1 MCLLPAQY
9 RRSDPVNP
17 HLIDRFRETTT
28 RFLERGS
35 LPDSSLILDGP
46 GLGCP
51 TPILLLS
58 LLGYQR
64 FRELGEIHSFSASS
78 YATLGFLA
86 MHQGQFV
93 SDELDIKRFNRENQK
108 RHGIIPLWTLLSKT
122 IQKIISRKHP
132 FSGELVEAALRY
144 LTSEEFCSMKVSQ
157 LPKNLFFWTYN
168 ETRKKF
174 CKIHSESDL
183 KDLTL
188 SQLIRATTSVSLIYS
203 PLSYRGFVYSDAISW
218 PGVREIFREL
228 RNQSQNC
235 LFLHMNQQGAQGQ
248 TIYLKAHASGSGWKR
263 VFVDF
268 LYFYLG
274 FKNLEYADI
283 IIKGFFEGKPIDTNL
298 KVKRHSPDLDI
309 HE

>member
-108 RHGIIPLWTLLSKT
+108 
-122 IQKIISRKHP
+122 
-132 FSGELVEAALRY
+132 
-144 LTSEEFCSMKVSQ
+144 
-157 LPKNLFFWTYN
+157 
-168 ETRKKF
+168 
-174 CKIHSESDL
+174 
-183 KDLTL
+183 
-188 SQLIRATTSVSLIYS
+188 
-203 PLSYRGFVYSDAISW
+203 
-218 PGVREIFREL
+218 
-228 RNQSQNC
+228 
-235 LFLHMNQQGAQGQ
+235 
-248 TIYLKAHASGSGWKR
+248 
-263 VFVDF
+263 
-268 LYFYLG
+268 
-274 FKNLEYADI
+274 
-283 IIKGFFEGKPIDTNL
+283 
-298 KVKRHSPDLDI
+298 
-309 HE
+309 